1 MIDVKELGNVD
12 YEVQD
17 FVAIEPKG
25 EAHYCLI
32 PKQVDQAV
40 ILKLQK
46 IAMDIG
52 NHNVDKGNC
61 NSYETVM
68 KFVNK
73 HPVVELFIN
82 KED

>member
-32 PKQVDQAV
+32 PKQ
-40 ILKLQK
+40 I
-46 IAMDIG
+46 M
-52 NHNVDKGNC
+52 
-61 NSYETVM
+61 E
-68 KFVNK
+68 
-73 HPVVELFIN
+73 VE
-82 KED
+82 

>member
-17 FVAIEPKG
+17 FVAIEPKKRT
-25 EAHYCLI
+25 LLFDTKI
-32 PKQVDQAV
+32 VDPV

-61 NSYETVM
+61 DSYETVM

-73 HPVVELFIN
+73 HPVELFIN

>member
-17 FVAIEPKG
+17 FVAIEPKD

-61 NSYETVM
+61 DSYETVM

>member
-1 MIDVKELGNVD
+1 M
-12 YEVQD
+12 
-17 FVAIEPKG
+17 
-25 EAHYCLI
+25 

-46 IAMDIG
+46 VAMDIG

-61 NSYETVM
+61 DSYETVM
-68 KFVNK
+68 RFVNK

>member
-1 MIDVKELGNVD
+1 MINTSTIGDIVYDVED
-12 YEVQD
+12 H
-17 FVAIEPKG
+17 VAITPNTN
-25 EAHYCLI
+25 AHYCLV
-32 PKQVDQAV
+32 PKVVDQEV

-61 NSYETVM
+61 DSYETVM